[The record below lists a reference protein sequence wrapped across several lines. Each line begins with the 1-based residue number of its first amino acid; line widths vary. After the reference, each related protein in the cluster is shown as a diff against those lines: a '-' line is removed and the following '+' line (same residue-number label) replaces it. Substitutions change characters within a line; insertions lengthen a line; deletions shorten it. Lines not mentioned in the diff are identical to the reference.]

1 MSFNVQFYT
10 YSKREL
16 STVHPTTA
24 GQTISCLANDTLDL
38 LAPSVLLEWTGQ
50 QAATPT
56 AYNYARIPSLGR
68 WYWITGWSN
77 VDGLWRADLS
87 VDALASWATDIGRQ
101 EIYVFRSSSS
111 YNLRIADTL
120 YPSMAQRRLL
130 SVALPKP
137 WTIGGASASGAAAN
151 SGIIVLGIMS
161 GNGVDYYGFTP
172 AQLSDFM
179 AYLFSHTY
187 YDTVLGEFGAIEYP
201 EAKVAINP
209 MQYITSAKFIP
220 MGISTP
226 GYEGLQPWT
235 LHTSDI
241 TGVNVGTVLLQ
252 SQQAYAF
259 FEVTG
264 TPVQY
269 HTTTSYTDLQVT
281 SDLLHPQADDRGD
294 WLNME
299 PHTTMELYYPPFG
312 MIPLDM
318 SAVSQASTIR
328 IRLTVDVWTATG
340 VLDVILDPG
349 TATEQIL
356 SRLSGPVGADIP
368 LANILVTGHS
378 TTELGANIIGGLTSA
393 VNLAAGNVGGA
404 PGILSAIHAS
414 VGTVATGRIPHVSTV
429 GGQGSTAQ
437 MEGTPRLMVTSW
449 LQAPDDLAGRGRP
462 LCDKRIIANIP
473 GYIMGDA
480 DEISLPCTATE
491 LETIKAAIRGGFW
504 YGV

>member
-16 STVHPTTA
+16 STAHPTTA
-24 GQTISCLANDTLDL
+24 GQTISCLANETLDL
-38 LAPSVLLEWTGQ
+38 LAPSILLEWTGQ

-151 SGIIVLGIMS
+151 SGIVVLGIMS
-161 GNGVDYYGFTP
+161 GNGVEYYGFTP

-179 AYLFSHTY
+179 AYLFSHDY

-220 MGISTP
+220 MGVSTP
-226 GYEGLQPWT
+226 VFEGFQPWT
-235 LHTSDI
+235 LHASTI

-252 SQQAYAF
+252 SQQA
-259 FEVTG
+259 
-264 TPVQY
+264 
-269 HTTTSYTDLQVT
+269 
-281 SDLLHPQADDRGD
+281 
-294 WLNME
+294 
-299 PHTTMELYYPPFG
+299 
-312 MIPLDM
+312 
-318 SAVSQASTIR
+318 
-328 IRLTVDVWTATG
+328 
-340 VLDVILDPG
+340 
-349 TATEQIL
+349 L
-356 SRLSGPVGADIP
+356 SL
-368 LANILVTGHS
+368 
-378 TTELGANIIGGLTSA
+378 
-393 VNLAAGNVGGA
+393 
-404 PGILSAIHAS
+404 IH
-414 VGTVATGRIPHVSTV
+414 I
-429 GGQGSTAQ
+429 
-437 MEGTPRLMVTSW
+437 
-449 LQAPDDLAGRGRP
+449 
-462 LCDKRIIANIP
+462 
-473 GYIMGDA
+473 
-480 DEISLPCTATE
+480 
-491 LETIKAAIRGGFW
+491 
-504 YGV
+504 

>member
-1 MSFNVQFYT
+1 MSFDVQFYT

-24 GQTISCLANDTLDL
+24 GRTISCLANDSMDL
-38 LAPSVLLEWTGQ
+38 LAPSILLEWTGQ
-50 QAATPT
+50 HASTPT

-77 VDGLWRADLS
+77 VEGLWRAELR
-87 VDALASWATDIGRQ
+87 VDALASWETQIGAQ
-101 EIYVFRSSSS
+101 SIYVYRSSAA
-111 YNLRIADTL
+111 YNLKIADTL
-120 YPSMAQRRLL
+120 YPSMSQRRLL
-130 SVALPKP
+130 SVTLPKP

-161 GNGVDYYGFTP
+161 GNGVEYYGFTP

-179 AYLFSHTY
+179 AYLFSPTY
-187 YDTVLGEFGAIEYP
+187 YNTVLGEFGATEYP

-226 GYEGLQPWT
+226 AYEGLQPWT

-259 FEVTG
+259 FEVSG
-264 TPVQY
+264 TAIQY
-269 HTTTSYTDLQVT
+269 HTTTSYIDLPIT
-281 SDLLHPQADDRGD
+281 EDLLHPQAAERGD
-294 WLNME
+294 WLNMP

-312 MIPLDM
+312 IIPLD
-318 SAVSQASTIR
+318 AAAISQAEVLR
-328 IRLTVDVWTATG
+328 IRLTVDVWTATA

-349 TATEQIL
+349 TAKEQPIN
-356 SRLSGPVGADIP
+356 RLTSNVGADVP
-368 LANILVTGHS
+368 LANIMVAGHS
-378 TTELGANIIGGLTSA
+378 QLELASSIFSGIT
-393 VNLAAGNVGGA
+393 AAGELLAGNPGGGA
-404 PGILSAIHAS
+404 GITGAAHAAI
-414 VGTVATGRIPHVSTV
+414 GTVVEGLIPHVSTI

-437 MEGTPRLMVTSW
+437 LEGIPRLLVSRW
-449 LQAPDDLAGRGRP
+449 LLSPDDLNGKGRP
-462 LCDKRIIANIP
+462 LCDQRTISQIP
-473 GYIMGDA
+473 GFVMGDA

-491 LETIKAAIRGGFW
+491 LETISAAIRGGFW